1 MKNTIKV
8 ILDSSKYMTQA
19 CFTQKHGNFI
29 FGGSA
34 KDGILNVAA
43 KICVNYMSNRP
54 GKICAIGLFFVTTRC
69 TIAPLV

>member
-29 FGGSA
+29 FGGVLRMEYLMLPQKFA
-34 KDGILNVAA
+34 
-43 KICVNYMSNRP
+43 
-54 GKICAIGLFFVTTRC
+54 
-69 TIAPLV
+69 